1 MTTTTTAA
9 QEPWAAMCAAQ
20 TTATSHANVQQGVQY
35 MTDELRAGQNAAK
48 GRQQAAPTS
57 SRGRQACINPWRE
70 ATMQV
75 CSQSK
80 NIGLRVTGVQG
91 ALNTRDQNTG
101 STFS

>member
-1 MTTTTTAA
+1 MTSTMMPKHMFSSDRHETLMGHEHVMNRWMDCVMTTTTTAA

-57 SRGRQACINPWRE
+57 SRRAPGVHQPQA
-70 ATMQV
+70 
-75 CSQSK
+75 
-80 NIGLRVTGVQG
+80 
-91 ALNTRDQNTG
+91 
-101 STFS
+101 